1 MASPDNF
8 DVQPY
13 VRPVRV
19 SAWKA
24 VVLCLRLLMIAP
36 ADLTARTRAALEAV
50 RAACIALQAIARQRL
65 RSSPENLKKYD
76 AALDSGWVGLRMAL
90 EAVARLT
97 GTPESDRAIVL
108 LPRVLPRG
116 TGFVQY
122 AYEQQWTESEN
133 LLAGIDE
140 EALEPEIQALI
151 GPAFV
156 PFIRSA
162 HAAYGEVLGLG
173 STPREITETTALA
186 QAVAQVSFAIAEYGR
201 LMVGELDRN
210 DPENVARFKKAMAP
224 LDAYRAANARSGA
237 SEEEEE
243 VDAPA
248 DPVTD
253 VDPNGPVPPVPGEPT
268 EA

>member
-1 MASPDNF
+1 MASPDNV

-13 VRPVRV
+13 VRPPRV

-24 VVLCLRLLMIAP
+24 VVLCLRLLIAAP
-36 ADLTARTRAALEAV
+36 PDLMGRTRAALEAV
-50 RAACIALQAIARQRL
+50 REACIALQGIARQRL

-76 AALDSGWVGLRMAL
+76 VALDSGWVGLRMAL
-90 EAVARLT
+90 EAVARLI

-108 LPRVLPRG
+108 LPRALPRG
-116 TGFVQY
+116 TGFVQL
-122 AYEQQWTESEN
+122 AYEQQWTESED
-133 LLAGIDE
+133 LLAGIDS
-140 EALEPEIQALI
+140 EALEPEIEALI

-156 PFIRSA
+156 PYIRGA
-162 HAAYGEVLGLG
+162 HAAYGKALGL
-173 STPREITETTALA
+173 SSAPKEIAETTALA
-186 QAVAQVSFAIAEYGR
+186 DAVAQVSFAIAEYGR

-237 SEEEEE
+237 SEED
-243 VDAPA
+243 VDAPV
-248 DPVTD
+248 DPATD